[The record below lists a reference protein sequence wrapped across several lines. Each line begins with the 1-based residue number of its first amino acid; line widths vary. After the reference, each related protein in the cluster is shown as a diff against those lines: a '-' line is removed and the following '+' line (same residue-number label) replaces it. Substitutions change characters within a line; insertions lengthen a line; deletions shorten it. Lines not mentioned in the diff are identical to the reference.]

1 MRTASDVVHSLFN
14 HQSGMG
20 AIVIAT
26 ILGCHAVSQG
36 GEAGATP
43 VQEPPP
49 PALQAR
55 PQLPLFPVPQA
66 SAIVVRPAESK
77 AAQIERLGAS
87 GSPADAFKAYQ
98 VAVECKRTRDAQRRG
113 EVIADGALA
122 ADCGDITQ
130 LQLMGMGANLDK
142 AAEAGV
148 NGAVQELLAFGPL
161 DGDASALDTR
171 PSDPLVLAWKH
182 KVQALFAAEAN
193 RGDLESMATLSQ
205 AYQIG
210 FFDHKD
216 AQLALAYE
224 VARYDL
230 LVRGTDPRHV
240 GILKNGQRLAV
251 LEADMTPQ
259 QIADATALGKKLVA
273 DCCLKPG

>member
-1 MRTASDVVHSLFN
+1 MKTATDVAHSLFN
-14 HQSGMG
+14 HQSGIG
-20 AIVIAT
+20 AIVLAT
-26 ILGCHAVSQG
+26 VVGCYAASQG
-36 GEAGATP
+36 GDASPTAAQEAPRQAH
-43 VQEPPP
+43 
-49 PALQAR
+49 QAR
-55 PQLPLFPVPQA
+55 PQQLTFDAPQA
-66 SAIVVRPAESK
+66 PALVVRPAESK
-77 AAQIERLGAS
+77 AAQIERLSAS
-87 GSPADAFKAYQ
+87 GSPADAHKAFQ

-113 EVIADGALA
+113 EVIADGALE

-148 NGAVQELLAFGPL
+148 AGAIQELLVFGPL

-171 PSDPLVLAWKH
+171 PTDPLVLAWKQ
-182 KVQALFAAEAN
+182 KMQDLFAAAASH
-193 RGDLESMATLSQ
+193 GDLESMATLSQ

-240 GILKNGQRLAV
+240 GMLKNGQRLAV
-251 LEADMTPQ
+251 LEASMTPQ
-259 QIADATALGKKLVA
+259 QIADATALGKKLAA
-273 DCCLKPG
+273 DCCLKQG